1 MTDLSNRPMEYEEA
15 LKIMDETVAFRVR
28 EIEQRAE
35 TEETF
40 EARMAMKRR
49 AQQIHGAFNKIRN
62 G

>member
-1 MTDLSNRPMEYEEA
+1 MEYEEA

-49 AQQIHGAFNKIRN
+49 AQQIHDAFNKIRN

>member
-40 EARMAMKRR
+40 EARMAMKRL
-49 AQQIHGAFNKIRN
+49 AQSVHDAFNKIRN